1 MNGPLMT
8 LRTAV
13 ILTLGGITA
22 ASTAVLTLLVG
33 GTTAGA
39 LLAAGGA
46 FCATVPAL
54 HRLIA
59 LDARETDRA

>member
-13 ILTLGGITA
+13 ILSLGALGA
-22 ASTAVLTLLVG
+22 AGTAVLTLAAG
-33 GTTAGA
+33 GSTPGA
-39 LLAAGGA
+39 LLAAWAAFGA
-46 FCATVPAL
+46 VVPTL

-59 LDARETDRA
+59 GEASEAERA

>member
-1 MNGPLMT
+1 MT

-22 ASTAVLTLLVG
+22 ASTAVLTLLAG

-46 FCATVPAL
+46 FGATVPAL

-59 LDARETDRA
+59 ADAGEIDRA